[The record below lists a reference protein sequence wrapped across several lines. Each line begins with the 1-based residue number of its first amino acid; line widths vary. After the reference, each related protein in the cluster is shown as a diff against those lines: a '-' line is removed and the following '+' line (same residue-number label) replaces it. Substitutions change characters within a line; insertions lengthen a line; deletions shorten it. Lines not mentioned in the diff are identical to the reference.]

1 MTYREEQILINRI
14 EKIEKHLQEQAGVLD
29 NIKDKLSNLGIE

>member
-14 EKIEKHLQEQAGVLD
+14 EKIEKHLQEQAEVLD